1 MKIIKSGSIRRG
13 QKPLFFYVYFPL
25 LMQTKRV
32 ISICKDFKEGN
43 KMTMSTKEASAIHEK
58 RVAQKLNESLVIGSG
73 ATPFYKGDVNG
84 EDLLVECKTK
94 MKPSASMKIEKAW
107 HEKAKQQAQETRK
120 DNYVLAYSFGDGED
134 YVASEIDYFAHLYKC
149 SKTVDAIIEYMGGLD
164 YKSDIFGSTR
174 DKVENNI
181 RKIIKEMI

>member
-1 MKIIKSGSIRRG
+1 
-13 QKPLFFYVYFPL
+13 
-25 LMQTKRV
+25 MQEKRV

-43 KMTMSTKEASAIHEK
+43 KMTMSTKEVSAIHEK
-58 RVAQKLNESLVIGSG
+58 RVAQKLGESLVIGSG

-94 MKPSASMKIEKAW
+94 MKPSASMKVEKAW

-134 YVASEIDYFAHLYKC
+134 YISSEIGYFAHLYKC
-149 SKTVDAIIEYMGGLD
+149 SKAIDEIITHL
-164 YKSDIFGSTR
+164 GSLSLEDEEICTDDGTFDR
-174 DKVENNI
+174 NSI